1 MRGTFLLLLFITL
14 PVSVILWLSNAFLSS
29 VIGGSV
35 IEPSR
40 WLSATL
46 FPLVVAWWGLR
57 KGSISFSGAICGLVV
72 GFLLTLGSYAFF
84 INLLVFF
91 VSSSKATKYKSTL
104 KRKTEANFKEGGER
118 NWVQVICNGGVASLI
133 SWFYIVDCGCGEN
146 PVDLIYNYRCSWLSV
161 AVLGALACCN
171 GDTWASELGAVLS
184 FGDPVLITNLH
195 SVPRGTNGG
204 ISIIGLVVSCLGG
217 LVVGVGHYLTLLMLV
232 SSPVMIAAPPQWPIV
247 LVGAAGGLLG
257 SIIDSLLGATMQYSG
272 ITSDGKIVEHPGEG
286 IVHISGTHILDNHAV
301 NLISSLLTAVFLP
314 RIALLIM

>member
-1 MRGTFLLLLFITL
+1 MLCLAGVMRGTFLLLLFITL

-104 KRKTEANFKEGGER
+104 KRKTEANFKE
-118 NWVQVICNGGVASLI
+118 
-133 SWFYIVDCGCGEN
+133 DCGCGEN

-195 SVPRGTNGG
+195 SVPRGN
-204 ISIIGLVVSCLGG
+204 V
-217 LVVGVGHYLTLLMLV
+217 
-232 SSPVMIAAPPQWPIV
+232 
-247 LVGAAGGLLG
+247 
-257 SIIDSLLGATMQYSG
+257 
-272 ITSDGKIVEHPGEG
+272 
-286 IVHISGTHILDNHAV
+286 DN
-301 NLISSLLTAVFLP
+301 I
-314 RIALLIM
+314 